1 MSLLPALT
9 PDIVL
14 GGSLAL
20 LSMLTYGSCMVLI
33 SVGMRNMRS
42 EPGSLLAA
50 AAGVPIGL
58 LISSFQLFWGGVG
71 PGFNVWSVTAFALA
85 GIFSTYLGR
94 WLVFKSIESIGPSG
108 ASALQS
114 TSPLLTALFAWVFLG
129 EVIGWMGVSGITL
142 AILGLMAMSRGL
154 QKRASD
160 HGSADGKGRVGHAML
175 SGSLIFGIASSAAYS
190 GSHLFRG
197 SAVRVWNEPL
207 LGATIGAAAGLLV
220 LLLASRTKLKAYR
233 LEILAN
239 PRGAA
244 LFTGIGVLQFIA
256 QSLVIASMKYI
267 PVSVAALISMCTP
280 LVVMPLSYFL
290 LRNHEK
296 LNWVMALGIF
306 ITLCGAAMSL
316 LFAGQH

>member
-1 MSLLPALT
+1 
-9 PDIVL
+9 
-14 GGSLAL
+14 
-20 LSMLTYGSCMVLI
+20 MLTYGSCMVLI

-129 EVIGWMGVSGITL
+129 EVIGWMGVLGITL

-160 HGSADGKGRVGHAML
+160 HGSAEAKGRVGHAML

-207 LGATIGAAAGLLV
+207 LGATIGAAAGLLLL
-220 LLLASRTKLKAYR
+220 LLLASRTKLTGYW

-244 LFTGIGVLQFIA
+244 LFVGIGVLQFIA

-267 PVSVAALISMCTP
+267 PVSVAALLYMCTP

-296 LNWVMALGIF
+296 LNWVMALGIL

-316 LFAGQH
+316 LFAGQR

>member
-1 MSLLPALT
+1 
-9 PDIVL
+9 
-14 GGSLAL
+14 
-20 LSMLTYGSCMVLI
+20 VLI

-160 HGSADGKGRVGHAML
+160 HGSAEGKGRVGHAML

-280 LVVMPLSYFL
+280 LIVMPLSYFL

>member
-1 MSLLPALT
+1 
-9 PDIVL
+9 
-14 GGSLAL
+14 
-20 LSMLTYGSCMVLI
+20 
-33 SVGMRNMRS
+33 
-42 EPGSLLAA
+42 
-50 AAGVPIGL
+50 
-58 LISSFQLFWGGVG
+58 
-71 PGFNVWSVTAFALA
+71 
-85 GIFSTYLGR
+85 
-94 WLVFKSIESIGPSG
+94 
-108 ASALQS
+108 
-114 TSPLLTALFAWVFLG
+114 
-129 EVIGWMGVSGITL
+129 MGVLGITL

-160 HGSADGKGRVGHAML
+160 HGSAEAKGRVGHAML

-220 LLLASRTKLKAYR
+220 LLLASRNKLKGYR

-280 LVVMPLSYFL
+280 LIVMPLSYFL

>member
-1 MSLLPALT
+1 MLAY
-9 PDIVL
+9 
-14 GGSLAL
+14 GG
-20 LSMLTYGSCMVLI
+20 CMVLI

-160 HGSADGKGRVGHAML
+160 HGSAEGKGRVGHAML

-220 LLLASRTKLKAYR
+220 LLLASRTKLKGYR

-280 LVVMPLSYFL
+280 LIVMPLSYFL

-296 LNWVMALGIF
+296 LNWVMTLGIF
-306 ITLCGAAMSL
+306 ITLCGAAISL

>member
-1 MSLLPALT
+1 
-9 PDIVL
+9 
-14 GGSLAL
+14 
-20 LSMLTYGSCMVLI
+20 MLTYGSCMVLI

-58 LISSFQLFWGGVG
+58 LISSFQLVWGGVG

-114 TSPLLTALFAWVFLG
+114 TSPLMTALFAWVFLG
-129 EVIGWMGVSGITL
+129 EVISWMGVLGITL
-142 AILGLMAMSRGL
+142 AILGLMAMSLGL
-154 QKRASD
+154 QKRATD
-160 HGSADGKGRVGHAML
+160 HVSVAGKARAGHGVL

-207 LGATIGAAAGLLV
+207 LGATIGAAAGLLL
-220 LLLASRTKLKAYR
+220 LLLASRTKLKGYR

-244 LFTGIGVLQFIA
+244 LFVGIGVLQFIA

-280 LVVMPLSYFL
+280 LIVMPLSYFL

>member
-1 MSLLPALT
+1 
-9 PDIVL
+9 
-14 GGSLAL
+14 
-20 LSMLTYGSCMVLI
+20 MVLI

-71 PGFNVWSVTAFALA
+71 PGFNVWSLTAFALA

-160 HGSADGKGRVGHAML
+160 HGSAEGKGRVGHAML

-220 LLLASRTKLKAYR
+220 LLLASRNKLKGYR

-280 LVVMPLSYFL
+280 LIVMPLSYFL

>member
-1 MSLLPALT
+1 MLLP
-9 PDIVL
+9 DVVL

-50 AAGVPIGL
+50 AAGVPIGV
-58 LISSFQLFWGGVG
+58 LISSFQLAWGGVV
-71 PGFNVWSVTAFALA
+71 PGFNALTVTAFALA

-94 WLVFKSIESIGPSG
+94 WLVFKSIERIGPSG

-129 EVIGWMGVSGITL
+129 EAIGWMGVFGITL
-142 AILGLMAMSRGL
+142 AILGLMAMSLGL

-160 HGSADGKGRVGHAML
+160 QGSAAGKGRAGQAMVW
-175 SGSLIFGIASSAAYS
+175 GSLAFGIASSVAYS
-190 GSHLFRG
+190 GSHIFRG

-207 LGATIGAAAGLLV
+207 LGATIGAAAGFLV
-220 LLLASRTKLKAYR
+220 LLLASRTKLEGYR

-244 LFTGIGVLQFIA
+244 LFAGIGALQFFA

-267 PVSVAALISMCTP
+267 PVSVAALIYMCTP
-280 LVVMPLSYFL
+280 LVVMPLSYFV

-296 LNWVMALGIF
+296 LNWVMVLGIL
-306 ITLCGAAMSL
+306 ITLCGAAISL
-316 LFAGQH
+316 LIAGLR

>member
-1 MSLLPALT
+1 VSLLPALT

-160 HGSADGKGRVGHAML
+160 HGSAEGKGRVSHAML

-280 LVVMPLSYFL
+280 LIVMPLSYFL

-296 LNWVMALGIF
+296 LNWVMTLGIF
-306 ITLCGAAMSL
+306 ITLCGAAISL

>member
-1 MSLLPALT
+1 
-9 PDIVL
+9 
-14 GGSLAL
+14 
-20 LSMLTYGSCMVLI
+20 
-33 SVGMRNMRS
+33 
-42 EPGSLLAA
+42 
-50 AAGVPIGL
+50 
-58 LISSFQLFWGGVG
+58 
-71 PGFNVWSVTAFALA
+71 VTAFALA

-160 HGSADGKGRVGHAML
+160 HCSADGKGRVGHAML

-220 LLLASRTKLKAYR
+220 LLLASRTKLKGYR

-280 LVVMPLSYFL
+280 LIVMPLSYFL

>member
-1 MSLLPALT
+1 VSLLSALT

-58 LISSFQLFWGGVG
+58 LISSFQLVWGGVG

-114 TSPLLTALFAWVFLG
+114 TSPLMTALFAWVFLG
-129 EVIGWMGVSGITL
+129 EVIGWMGVLGITL
-142 AILGLMAMSRGL
+142 AILGLMAMSLGL
-154 QKRASD
+154 QKRATD
-160 HGSADGKGRVGHAML
+160 HVSVAGKARAGQGVL
-175 SGSLIFGIASSAAYS
+175 SGSVIFGIASSAAYS

-207 LGATIGAAAGLLV
+207 LGATIGAAAGLLL
-220 LLLASRTKLKAYR
+220 LLLASRTKLKGYR

-239 PRGAA
+239 PRSAA
-244 LFTGIGVLQFIA
+244 LFVGIGVLQFIA

-267 PVSVAALISMCTP
+267 PVSVAALLYMCTP

-296 LNWVMALGIF
+296 LNWVMALGIL

-316 LFAGQH
+316 LFAGQR

>member
-1 MSLLPALT
+1 
-9 PDIVL
+9 
-14 GGSLAL
+14 
-20 LSMLTYGSCMVLI
+20 MVLI

-160 HGSADGKGRVGHAML
+160 HGSAEGKGRVGHAML

-280 LVVMPLSYFL
+280 LIVMPLSYFL